1 METDPEKIKKLA
13 KEKEDENWRFRSF
26 LKMIDKSP
34 EEVDAVVQRLYQEIS
49 SKIDCATCR
58 NCCKELIPALEE
70 EDIKRLSRAMELTV
84 DQFRDQYV
92 LKDELGDYTFRE
104 RPCPL
109 FKDNK
114 CMYFDDRP
122 RLCKSFPH
130 FITDGFVFRLMGV
143 IRYCSVC
150 PIVYNVYERLKG
162 ELWHYD
168 FEDDYEDFEDDYED
182 FEDDYDDFED
192 PDDPD
197 DIDSIGVTDILGMLK
212 DIYFRGYDENA

>member
-49 SKIDCATCR
+49 SKIDCAACR

-92 LKDELGDYTFRE
+92 TKDELGDYTFS
-104 RPCPL
+104 CV
-109 FKDNK
+109 
-114 CMYFDDRP
+114 
-122 RLCKSFPH
+122 S
-130 FITDGFVFRLMGV
+130 
-143 IRYCSVC
+143 YCVQR
-150 PIVYNVYERLKG
+150 VRTLEK
-162 ELWHYD
+162 
-168 FEDDYEDFEDDYED
+168 
-182 FEDDYDDFED
+182 
-192 PDDPD
+192 
-197 DIDSIGVTDILGMLK
+197 
-212 DIYFRGYDENA
+212 